1 MSSSSFAFFI
11 TLSRIP
17 YSFASFALIQKSG
30 KIDTDEMYSVFNMG
44 LGMVMIVAP
53 YYAESILTK
62 LRRAGEH
69 AQIVGRVVRG
79 KRTVTIE

>member
-1 MSSSSFAFFI
+1 MRKGYRVKKTIVLLLALV
-11 TLSRIP
+11 LS
-17 YSFASFALIQKSG
+17 
-30 KIDTDEMYSVFNMG
+30 
-44 LGMVMIVAP
+44 GMVMIVAP
-53 YYAESILTK
+53 YYADSILTR